1 MSPPSPTDLHTLQD
15 RAWIGDAVLCL
26 YAREWLLNRQIT
38 PNSLRTDLFTHFT
51 SNHFLAAL
59 GDPTHVE
66 AEIGA
71 VYQHQGL
78 AAAYDHITQAIL
90 PLYLKQIRN
99 RLRGT
104 RHQTLLAQLAPDIDD
119 QPRSV

>member
-1 MSPPSPTDLHTLQD
+1 MPPSSVDLQTLQE

-26 YAREWLLNRQIT
+26 YAREWLLHREIHSR
-38 PNSLRTDLFTHFT
+38 SLRTDLFTHFT

-66 AEIGA
+66 AEIGV

-104 RHQTLLAQLAPDIDD
+104 RHQTLLAQLDPGIDD
-119 QPRSV
+119 PARSV